1 MEFLMNF
8 YWYSVFMMPL
18 ENQVFKSKN
27 IFPAHFPNTNSPKS
41 NALAKSHAFF
51 FCSTSLPLTS
61 TRLVR
66 STIKLFALSTLTL
79 SSALSINLG
88 NINYFFEDKPF
99 GKISRIEPGAA
110 GWEARMQSFVLCGP
124 RTTHHMH
131 SWAGRADCTG
141 LASQARFWGK
151 GSCILL

>member
-1 MEFLMNF
+1 MT
-8 YWYSVFMMPL
+8 PL
-18 ENQVFKSKN
+18 ENQVLKGKN

-88 NINYFFEDKPF
+88 KINYFFEDKPF
-99 GKISRIEPGAA
+99 GKISGTPRIEPGAA
-110 GWEARMQSFVLCGP
+110 G
-124 RTTHHMH
+124 
-131 SWAGRADCTG
+131 
-141 LASQARFWGK
+141 
-151 GSCILL
+151 